1 MTLMRDDMDIVKR
14 LKDITMLDNGI
25 NFVPFNI
32 IDTYLRDAM
41 PGKLTHTEIFTSR
54 ASNLI

>member
-1 MTLMRDDMDIVKR
+1 MRDDMDIVKR